1 MKKSMGVLLELLT
14 HIEKARQEKVS
25 PLLLSH
31 FFSNPCSNDGTT
43 KDFVKGFCHA
53 ISEECSD
60 PIGSNFFQEIS
71 YISLECQADPLLNR
85 IPEVYL
91 YYAFLYLQTSSA
103 TLSDKKH
110 FAHLLYQLGDPH
122 SPYAMPL
129 VEFEEDETNYQARL
143 IKTLSEWADKK
154 SAFRQ
159 QEALAKFFDLLNGE
173 EEKMVNETIAT
184 YKIETTSNA
193 FVDAFLFLK
202 KEDGLENKK
211 SFTFLYQSL
220 YDTQPINENNLSPS
234 ESIKKTNYFQTMIQP
249 TLNLLVLAEN
259 NSLLEQVC
267 ANIAEKLNVDNELLI
282 KILED
287 GSSYL
292 DEPESPQEAP
302 SIASLH

>member
-1 MKKSMGVLLELLT
+1 MNEFRN
-14 HIEKARQEKVS
+14 I
-25 PLLLSH
+25 
-31 FFSNPCSNDGTT
+31 
-43 KDFVKGFCHA
+43 KD
-53 ISEECSD
+53 
-60 PIGSNFFQEIS
+60 
-71 YISLECQADPLLNR
+71 
-85 IPEVYL
+85 
-91 YYAFLYLQTSSA
+91 
-103 TLSDKKH
+103 
-110 FAHLLYQLGDPH
+110 
-122 SPYAMPL
+122 
-129 VEFEEDETNYQARL
+129 
-143 IKTLSEWADKK
+143 
-154 SAFRQ
+154 
-159 QEALAKFFDLLNGE
+159 
-173 EEKMVNETIAT
+173 T